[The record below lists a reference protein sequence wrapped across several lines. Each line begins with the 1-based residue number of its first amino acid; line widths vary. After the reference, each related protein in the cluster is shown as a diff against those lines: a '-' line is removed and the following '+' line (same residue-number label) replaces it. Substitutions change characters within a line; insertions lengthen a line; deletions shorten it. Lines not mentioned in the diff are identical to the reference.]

1 MVFIARMRVSCM
13 PLRRWH
19 SIAFERGALIG
30 VLALVLYVWIA
41 PAHIVDGEAGEF
53 STLGALGGTGHP
65 SGYPAFV
72 LWLRAWSWLP
82 VNAAHA
88 ASIATAILG
97 AAQMVV
103 LVNAARAWGAGT
115 AAANLAVALFAG
127 GPVILAM
134 YTEADVFAM
143 NGLVAAMILWLAAE
157 QGPLRGAWRC
167 AVLGLVA
174 GLGLAN
180 HVTCVLLAPVGIL
193 GAMRGVR
200 ETDAKGRAIAGA
212 VAGLVLGLTP
222 YLYLLIAPDHPGS
235 WGKPESLGDL
245 VRLFLRVE
253 YGGPGTFAPNSG
265 DHHPVAENL
274 VALGQTLLRGFL
286 WLPGIAGVVMIGY
299 RIAKP
304 SGETRIAWITLA
316 ASFVIAG
323 PILATRFNIMP
334 GEGITTYV
342 LERFHILPLLVLVIF
357 VAAALDLVFAR
368 LPERFASVKWGGA
381 LLVLAFLAIASRSLP
396 HIARSHTPAV
406 EQLVRNTLRSLE
418 PNAVVIGTSDELKSG
433 TYYLQ
438 LLEGERTD
446 VFYIQWLMMG
456 MPWYRDRVVAA
467 GIPYTRGEP
476 GLASVVI
483 AERVLASGRP
493 LYVDGM
499 QANIAK
505 AFPFY
510 PHGVLFR
517 VLPRGAK
524 LPSLDELFAINQQVF
539 AKYELT
545 YPRPGPDD
553 RWATQVHLRYALAW
567 KQLAVSLRR
576 AGKSEQ
582 AAWADAAALEIGP
595 QR

>member
-1 MVFIARMRVSCM
+1 M

-30 VLALVLYVWIA
+30 LLALVLYVWIA

-97 AAQMVV
+97 AVQMVI

-143 NGLVAAMILWLAAE
+143 NGLVVALILWFSAE
-157 QGPLRGAWRC
+157 QGPLRGAWR
-167 AVLGLVA
+167 ATALGLVA
-174 GLGLAN
+174 GIGLAN
-180 HVTCVLLAPVGIL
+180 HSTCVLLAPVGLL
-193 GAMRGVR
+193 GAVRGVR
-200 ETDAKGRAIAGA
+200 ETDAKGRGIGGAIAGLA
-212 VAGLVLGLTP
+212 VGLTP
-222 YLYLLIAPDHPGS
+222 YLYLLIAPDHPGT

-245 VRLFLRVE
+245 VRLFLRDE

-274 VALGQTLLRGFL
+274 VALGQTLLRGYL
-286 WLPGIAGVVMIGY
+286 WLPAVAGVVMIGY

-304 SGETRIAWITLA
+304 AGETRAAWLTLT
-316 ASFVIAG
+316 ASFLIAG

-342 LERFHILPLLVLVIF
+342 LERFHILPLLLLVIF
-357 VAAALDLVFAR
+357 VAAALDLAFAR
-368 LPERFASVKWGGA
+368 LPERLASMRWGGA
-381 LLVLAFLAIASRSLP
+381 LLALAFFAIASRSLP

-406 EQLVRNTLRSLE
+406 EQLVRNTLRSVD
-418 PNAVVIGTSDELKSG
+418 PNAVIIGTSDELKSG

-438 LLEGERTD
+438 LLENERTD

-456 MPWYRDRVVAA
+456 MPWYRDRVIAA

-476 GLASVVI
+476 GVPSVNI

-493 LYVDGM
+493 LYVDSM
-499 QANIAK
+499 QANVLRAL
-505 AFPFY
+505 PHY
-510 PHGVLFR
+510 PYGILFR

-524 LPSLDELFAINQQVF
+524 MPSLDEIFAINQQVF
-539 AKYELT
+539 AKFELT
-545 YPRPGPDD
+545 YPRPGVDD
-553 RWATQVHLRYALAW
+553 RWATQVHIRYAFVW
-567 KQLAVSLRR
+567 FQLATSLRR
-576 AGKSEQ
+576 AGLTEQ
-582 AAWADAAALEIGP
+582 AAWAEEAAREIGP